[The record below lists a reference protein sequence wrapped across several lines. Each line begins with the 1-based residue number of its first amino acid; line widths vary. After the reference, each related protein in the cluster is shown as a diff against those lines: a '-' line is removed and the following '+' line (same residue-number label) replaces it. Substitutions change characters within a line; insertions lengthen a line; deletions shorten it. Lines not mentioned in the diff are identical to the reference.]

1 MATHLK
7 PISKKRQTIRI
18 SISLPV
24 KLARRIN
31 ANVKKRGPLCNRSEW
46 LRDAVEFYLEALG

>member
-7 PISKKRQTIRI
+7 PIGKKHRTIRI

-24 KLARRIN
+24 KLARQIN
-31 ANVKKRGPLCNRSEW
+31 AFVKKQGPLCNRSEW
-46 LRDAVEFYLEALG
+46 IRDAVEFYLEAQQ